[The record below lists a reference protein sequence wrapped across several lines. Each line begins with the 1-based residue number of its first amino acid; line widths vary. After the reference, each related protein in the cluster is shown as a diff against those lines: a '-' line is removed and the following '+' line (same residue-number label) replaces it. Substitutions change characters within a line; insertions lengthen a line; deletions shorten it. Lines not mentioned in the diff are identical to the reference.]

1 MGEKIMSDWN
11 FGDGFPSIEIDVE
24 YWKTLSLEEKGK
36 YLMRMMFQEK
46 DMGNRINLMNY
57 IFSNTAKV
65 GRSFIKNPEIRG
77 YFDIMENATNLI
89 SVSAAVGNIFKAK
102 QKFKNTKNNEIAKLM
117 GFPNGD
123 YVDEMRLDITHA
135 MAEAFIEMSDYHK
148 EKYGIA
154 VDNTVTDGKDSKDGG
169 DEAQSVVKNYKMSGT
184 LAEETKWGMTIKTTG
199 GIFEDEDTTSTTT
212 CRLFHPVSGM
222 KMHPDELRE
231 EIQQIMYEL
240 YIEKVDTR
248 KNYVMIEGTK
258 LEICERVDINE
269 EITNVD
275 IPKISRAISK
285 ILEEETRRGVVL
297 VGEPGVGKTISV
309 HKLIN
314 QFRDSLV
321 FWVSPDSINSTAG
334 IRSVFKIFKMFKN
347 SIVVF
352 DDLDSAP
359 FTTKDEVTNEFLKHL
374 DGKNNKD
381 LTGFY
386 IATVN
391 DPSKLHMTV
400 INRPERFDDVVH
412 VMNPREHSEVTNI
425 IFNKARERGYFPE
438 DEYEQHSW
446 EATGK
451 ITFTRDDPELIK
463 ITEQIIE
470 SEFTQVQVA
479 GLISDCHTYTED
491 DTINITLLRDAV
503 DSRLQS
509 IDTANMIATKGKLK
523 VDKTN
528 ISDEAMASMSKK
540 SRY

>member
-11 FGDGFPSIEIDVE
+11 FGDGFPSIEIDAE
-24 YWKTLSLEEKGK
+24 YWKTLSLEEKGR
-36 YLMRMMFQEK
+36 YIMRMMFQEK

-57 IFSNTAKV
+57 IFTTGAKV
-65 GRSFIKNPEIRG
+65 GRSFVKNPEARA
-77 YFDIMENATNLI
+77 YFDILENATNLI

-135 MAEAFIEMSDYHK
+135 MAEVFIEMSDYHK
-148 EKYGIA
+148 EKYGIT
-154 VDNTVTDGKDSKDGG
+154 VDNVVTDGKDSKDGG
-169 DEAQSVVKNYKMSGT
+169 DEAQSVVKNYKLSGT
-184 LAEETKWGMTIKTTG
+184 LSEETKWGMTIKTTG

-212 CRLFHPVSGM
+212 CRLFNPVSGM

-258 LEICERVDINE
+258 LEVCERVDINE

-352 DDLDSAP
+352 DDIDSAP

-438 DEYEQHSW
+438 DEYEAHSW

-451 ITFTRDDPELIK
+451 ITFTRDSPELIE

-528 ISDEAMASMSKK
+528 ISDEAMANMSKK

>member
-1 MGEKIMSDWN
+1 MSDWN
-11 FGDGFPSIEIDVE
+11 FSDGFPSIEIDVE
-24 YWKTLSLEEKGK
+24 YWKTLTLEEKSK

-102 QKFKNTKNNEIAKLM
+102 QKFKNTKNNEIAKIM

-123 YVDEMRLDITHA
+123 YVDEVRLDITHA

-148 EKYGIA
+148 EKYGIT
-154 VDNTVTDGKDSKDGG
+154 VDNVVTDSKEGSENG
-169 DEAQSVVKNYKMSGT
+169 SEESQPVVKNYKMAGT
-184 LAEETKWGMTIKTTG
+184 VGEDTKWGMTIKTTG
-199 GIFEDEDTTSTTT
+199 GIFEDEDTTSSTT
-212 CRLFHPVSGM
+212 CKLFHPVSGM
-222 KMHPDELRE
+222 KMHPDELCE

-248 KNYVMIEGTK
+248 KNYVMINGTK
-258 LEICERVDINE
+258 LEVCERVDIKE
-269 EITNVD
+269 DITNVD
-275 IPKISRAISK
+275 IPKISRAITK
-285 ILEEETRRGVVL
+285 ILDEQTRRGIVL

-309 HKLIN
+309 HKIIN
-314 QFRDSLV
+314 KFRNNLV
-321 FWVSPDSINSTAG
+321 FWVSPDSINTTMG
-334 IRSVFKIFKMFKN
+334 IRNVFKIFKMFKN

-359 FTTKDEVTNEFLKHL
+359 FTIKDEVTNEFLKHL
-374 DGKNNKD
+374 DGKNNAD

-412 VMNPREHSEVTNI
+412 VMNPNEHEEVANI
-425 IFNKARERGYFPE
+425 IFNKARERGYYPE
-438 DEYEQHSW
+438 DEYDSNTW
-446 EATGK
+446 DANGK
-451 ITFTRDDPELIK
+451 ITFTRDDEEFKK
-463 ITEQIIE
+463 ITEEIIHA
-470 SEFTQVQVA
+470 EFTQVQVA

-491 DTINITLLRDAV
+491 DTINLTLLRDAV
-503 DSRLQS
+503 DSRLSS
-509 IDTANMIATKGKLK
+509 INNSSMVAIKGKLK
-523 VDKTN
+523 VDKEH
-528 ISDEAMASMSKK
+528 ISEEAMASMGRK
-540 SRY
+540 RGY

>member
-1 MGEKIMSDWN
+1 MSDWN
-11 FGDGFPSIEIDVE
+11 FSDGFPSIEIDVE

-65 GRSFIKNPEIRG
+65 GRSFIKDPEIRG

-123 YVDEMRLDITHA
+123 YVDELRLDITHA

-148 EKYGIA
+148 EKYGIT
-154 VDNTVTDGKDSKDGG
+154 VDNIVNDAKDGKEGS
-169 DEAQSVVKNYKMSGT
+169 EENQPIVKNYKMAGSLG
-184 LAEETKWGMTIKTTG
+184 EDTKWGMTIKTTG
-199 GIFEDEDTTSTTT
+199 GIFDEDEDTTSTTT

-222 KMHPDELRE
+222 KIHPDELRE

-248 KNYVMIEGTK
+248 KNYVMINGTK
-258 LEICERVDINE
+258 LEICERVDIKE
-269 EITNVD
+269 DITNVD
-275 IPKISRAISK
+275 IPKISRAITK
-285 ILEEETRRGVVL
+285 ILDEETRRGIVL

-309 HKLIN
+309 HKIIN
-314 QFRDSLV
+314 KFKNTLV
-321 FWVSPDSINSTAG
+321 FWVSPDSINTTMG

-359 FTTKDEVTNEFLKHL
+359 FTIKDEVTNEFLKHL
-374 DGKNNKD
+374 DGKNNAD

-412 VMNPREHSEVTNI
+412 VMNPSEHEEVANI
-425 IFNKARERGYFPE
+425 IFNKARERGYYPE
-438 DEYEQHSW
+438 EEYDNHPW
-446 EATGK
+446 NAKGK
-451 ITFTRDDPELIK
+451 ITFTRDNDEFKK
-463 ITEQIIE
+463 ITEEIIQAQ
-470 SEFTQVQVA
+470 FTQVQVA

-491 DTINITLLRDAV
+491 DTINLSLLRDAV
-503 DSRLQS
+503 DSRLSS
-509 IDTANMIATKGKLK
+509 INNSSMVAVKGKLK
-523 VDKTN
+523 VDKEH
-528 ISDEAMASMSKK
+528 ISEEAMASMGRK
-540 SRY
+540 RGY

>member
-1 MGEKIMSDWN
+1 MSDWN
-11 FGDGFPSIEIDVE
+11 FSDGFPSIEIDVE
-24 YWKTLSLEEKGK
+24 YWKTLSLKEKSQ

-46 DMGNRINLMNY
+46 DMGNRINMMNY

-123 YVDEMRLDITHA
+123 YVDELRLDITHA

-148 EKYGIA
+148 EKYGIT
-154 VDNTVTDGKDSKDGG
+154 VDNIVTDAKEGSEGNSEDS
-169 DEAQSVVKNYKMSGT
+169 QPVVKNYKMAGSLG
-184 LAEETKWGMTIKTTG
+184 EETKWGMTIKTSG
-199 GIFEDEDTTSTTT
+199 GIFDDEDTTSTTT
-212 CRLFHPVSGM
+212 CKLFHPVSGM

-248 KNYVMIEGTK
+248 KNFVMINGTK
-258 LEICERVDINE
+258 LEICERVDIKE

-275 IPKISRAISK
+275 ISKISRAITK
-285 ILEEETRRGVVL
+285 VLEEETRRGVVL

-309 HKLIN
+309 HKIIN
-314 QFRDSLV
+314 KFKNNLV
-321 FWVSPDSINSTAG
+321 FWVSPDSINSTMG

-359 FTTKDEVTNEFLKHL
+359 FTNKDEVTNEFLKHL
-374 DGKNNKD
+374 DGKNNAD

-412 VMNPREHSEVTNI
+412 VMNPTKHEEVSNI
-425 IFNKARERGYFPE
+425 IFNKARERGYYPE
-438 DEYEQHSW
+438 DEYDENAW
-446 EATGK
+446 DANGK
-451 ITFTRDDPELIK
+451 ITFTPEDEEFKK
-463 ITEQIIE
+463 ITKQILE
-470 SEFTQVQVA
+470 ADFTQVQVA
-479 GLISDCHTYTED
+479 GLVSDCHTYTED
-491 DTINITLLRDAV
+491 DTINLTLLRDAV
-503 DSRLQS
+503 ESRLQS
-509 IDTANMIATKGKLK
+509 IDTANMIARKGKLK
-523 VDKTN
+523 VDKEHL
-528 ISDEAMASMSKK
+528 SEEAMASMGRKNRSW
-540 SRY
+540 

>member
-1 MGEKIMSDWN
+1 MSEWN

-65 GRSFIKNPEIRG
+65 GRSFIKNPELRG

-123 YVDEMRLDITHA
+123 YVEELRLDITHA
-135 MAEAFIEMSDYHK
+135 MAEAFIEMSDYNK
-148 EKYGIA
+148 EKFGIT
-154 VDNTVTDGKDSKDGG
+154 VDNTVTDAKDGKDGASEK
-169 DEAQSVVKNYKMSGT
+169 AQAVVKNYKLTGT
-184 LAEETKWGMTIKTTG
+184 LGEGTKWGITIKTTG

-222 KMHPDELRE
+222 KMHPDELRD
-231 EIQQIMYEL
+231 EIQHIMYEL

-248 KNYVMIEGTK
+248 KNVVHINGTK
-258 LEICERVDINE
+258 LEVSARVDIKEN
-269 EITNVD
+269 ITNVD
-275 IPKISRAISK
+275 IPKITRAITK
-285 ILEEETRRGVVL
+285 VLDEESRRGIVF

-309 HKLIN
+309 HKIIN
-314 QFRDSLV
+314 QFKDHLV

-412 VMNPREHSEVTNI
+412 VMNPNKHEEVSSI
-425 IFNKARERGYFPE
+425 IFNKAREHGYYPE
-438 DEYEQHSW
+438 DEYEANQW
-446 EATGK
+446 EAKGK
-451 ITFTRDDPELIK
+451 ITFTEDSIEFK
-463 ITEQIIE
+463 EITKQILAAD
-470 SEFTQVQVA
+470 FTQVQVS
-479 GLISDCHTYTED
+479 GLISDCHTYTDD
-491 DTINITLLRDAV
+491 DTINLTLLRDAV
-503 DSRLQS
+503 ESRLMS

-523 VDKTN
+523 VDKVN
-528 ISDEAMASMSKK
+528 LSDEANASMSKR
-540 SRY
+540 SRW

>member
-1 MGEKIMSDWN
+1 MSDWN
-11 FGDGFPSIEIDVE
+11 FSDGFPSIEIDVE
-24 YWKTLSLEEKGK
+24 YWKTLTLEEKSK

-102 QKFKNTKNNEIAKLM
+102 QKFKNTKNNEIAKIM

-123 YVDEMRLDITHA
+123 YVDEVRLDITHA

-148 EKYGIA
+148 EKYGIT
-154 VDNTVTDGKDSKDGG
+154 VDNVVTDAKEGSENGS
-169 DEAQSVVKNYKMSGT
+169 EESQPVVKNYKMAGT
-184 LAEETKWGMTIKTTG
+184 VGEDTKWGMTIKTTG
-199 GIFEDEDTTSTTT
+199 GIFEDEDTTSSTT
-212 CRLFHPVSGM
+212 CKLFHPVSGM
-222 KMHPDELRE
+222 KMHPDELCE

-248 KNYVMIEGTK
+248 KNYVMINGTK
-258 LEICERVDINE
+258 LEVCERVDIKE
-269 EITNVD
+269 DITNVD
-275 IPKISRAISK
+275 IPKISRAITK
-285 ILEEETRRGVVL
+285 ILDEQTRRGIVL

-309 HKLIN
+309 HKIIN
-314 QFRDSLV
+314 KFRNNLV
-321 FWVSPDSINSTAG
+321 FWVSPDSINTTMG
-334 IRSVFKIFKMFKN
+334 IRNVFKIFKMFKN

-359 FTTKDEVTNEFLKHL
+359 FTIKDEVTNEFLKHL
-374 DGKNNKD
+374 DGKNNAD

-412 VMNPREHSEVTNI
+412 VMNPNEHEEVANI
-425 IFNKARERGYFPE
+425 IFNKARERGYYPE
-438 DEYEQHSW
+438 DEYDSNTW
-446 EATGK
+446 DANGK
-451 ITFTRDDPELIK
+451 ITFTRDDEEFKK
-463 ITEQIIE
+463 ITEEIIHA
-470 SEFTQVQVA
+470 EFTQVQVA

-491 DTINITLLRDAV
+491 DTINLTLLRDAV
-503 DSRLQS
+503 DSRLSS
-509 IDTANMIATKGKLK
+509 INNSSMVAIKGKLK
-523 VDKTN
+523 VDKEH
-528 ISDEAMASMSKK
+528 ISEEAMASMGRK
-540 SRY
+540 RGY

>member
-154 VDNTVTDGKDSKDGG
+154 IDNTVTDGKDSKDGG
-169 DEAQSVVKNYKMSGT
+169 DEAQSIVKNYKMSGT
-184 LAEETKWGMTIKTTG
+184 LTEETKWGMTIKTTG

-258 LEICERVDINE
+258 LEVCERVDINE

-285 ILEEETRRGVVL
+285 ILDEETRRGVVL

>member
-1 MGEKIMSDWN
+1 MSDWN
-11 FGDGFPSIEIDVE
+11 FSDGFPSIEIDVE

-57 IFSNTAKV
+57 IFSTGSKV
-65 GRSFIKNPEIRG
+65 GRSFVKNPELRG

-123 YVDEMRLDITHA
+123 YVDELRLDITHA

-148 EKYGIA
+148 EKYGIT
-154 VDNTVTDGKDSKDGG
+154 VDNIVTDGKDGKEGG
-169 DEAQSVVKNYKMSGT
+169 SDENQSIVKNYKLSGA
-184 LAEETKWGMTIKTTG
+184 LGEDTKWGLTIKTSG

-222 KMHPDELRE
+222 KMHPDDLRD
-231 EIQQIMYEL
+231 EIQHIMYEL

-248 KNYVMIEGTK
+248 KNFVMINGTK
-258 LEICERVDINE
+258 LEVCERVEIKED
-269 EITNVD
+269 ITNVD
-275 IPKISRAISK
+275 ISKISRAITK
-285 ILEEETRRGVVL
+285 ILDEETRRGVVF

-309 HKLIN
+309 HKIIN

-321 FWVSPDSINSTAG
+321 FWVSPDSINSTSG

-359 FTTKDEVTNEFLKHL
+359 FTNKDEITNEFLKHL

-412 VMNPREHSEVTNI
+412 VMNPREHDEVTSI
-425 IFNKARERGYFPE
+425 IFNKARERGYYPE
-438 DEYEQHSW
+438 DEFDDHQW
-446 EATGK
+446 DATGK
-451 ITFTRDDPELIK
+451 ITFDKDDEELIA
-463 ITEQIIE
+463 ITAQIIE
-470 SEFTQVQVA
+470 AGFTQVQVA

-491 DTINITLLRDAV
+491 DTINIDLLKDAV
-503 DSRLQS
+503 KSRLTS
-509 IDTANMIATKGKLK
+509 IDTANMTATKGKLK
-523 VDKTN
+523 VDKEN
-528 ISDEAMASMSKK
+528 ISDEAMANMGRK

>member
-1 MGEKIMSDWN
+1 MSDWN

-24 YWKTLSLEEKGK
+24 YWKTLTLEEKGK

-65 GRSFIKNPEIRG
+65 GRSFIKNPELRG

-123 YVDEMRLDITHA
+123 YVDELRLDITHA

-148 EKYGIA
+148 EKYGLT
-154 VDNTVTDGKDSKDGG
+154 VDNIVTDAKDGKDGAS
-169 DEAQSVVKNYKMSGT
+169 EEQQSVVKNYKMAGSLG
-184 LAEETKWGMTIKTTG
+184 EDTKWGLTIKTTG
-199 GIFEDEDTTSTTT
+199 GIFEDEATTSTTT

-222 KMHPDELRE
+222 KMHPDELRD

-248 KNYVMIEGTK
+248 KNFVMINGTK
-258 LEICERVDINE
+258 LEVCERVDIKEN
-269 EITNVD
+269 ITNVD
-275 IPKISRAISK
+275 ISKISRAITK
-285 ILEEETRRGVVL
+285 VLDEETRRGVVF

-309 HKLIN
+309 HKIIN
-314 QFRDSLV
+314 QFRDHLV

-359 FTTKDEVTNEFLKHL
+359 FTNKDEVTNEFLKHL

-412 VMNPREHSEVTNI
+412 VMNPTKHEEVASI
-425 IFNKARERGYFPE
+425 IFNKARERGYYPE
-438 DEYEQHSW
+438 DEYDSHQW

-451 ITFTRDDPELIK
+451 ITFAEDDVEFME
-463 ITEQIIE
+463 ITNEILAAD
-470 SEFTQVQVA
+470 FTQVQVS
-479 GLISDCHTYTED
+479 GLVSDCHTYTDD
-491 DTINITLLRDAV
+491 DTINLVLLRDAV

-523 VDKTN
+523 VDKEHL
-528 ISDEAMASMSKK
+528 SDEATASMGK
-540 SRY
+540 RARW

>member
-1 MGEKIMSDWN
+1 MSDWN

-24 YWKTLSLEEKGK
+24 YWKTLTLEEKGK

-65 GRSFIKNPEIRG
+65 GRSFIKNPELRG

-123 YVDEMRLDITHA
+123 YVDELRLDITHA

-148 EKYGIA
+148 EKYGLT
-154 VDNTVTDGKDSKDGG
+154 VDNIVTDAKDGKDGAS
-169 DEAQSVVKNYKMSGT
+169 EEQQSVVKNYKMAGSLG
-184 LAEETKWGMTIKTTG
+184 EDTKWGLTIKTTG

-222 KMHPDELRE
+222 KMHPDELRD

-248 KNYVMIEGTK
+248 KNFVMINGTK
-258 LEICERVDINE
+258 LEVCERVDIKEN
-269 EITNVD
+269 ITNVD
-275 IPKISRAISK
+275 ISKISRAITK
-285 ILEEETRRGVVL
+285 VLDEETRRGVVF

-309 HKLIN
+309 HKIIN
-314 QFRDSLV
+314 QFRDHLV

-359 FTTKDEVTNEFLKHL
+359 FTNKDEVTNEFLKHL

-412 VMNPREHSEVTNI
+412 VMNPTKHEEVASI
-425 IFNKARERGYFPE
+425 IFNKARERGYYPE
-438 DEYEQHSW
+438 DEYDSHQW

-451 ITFTRDDPELIK
+451 ITFAEDDVEFME
-463 ITEQIIE
+463 ITNEILAAD
-470 SEFTQVQVA
+470 FTQVQVS
-479 GLISDCHTYTED
+479 GLVSDCHTYTDD
-491 DTINITLLRDAV
+491 DTINLVLLRDAV

-523 VDKTN
+523 VDKEHL
-528 ISDEAMASMSKK
+528 SDEATASMGK
-540 SRY
+540 RARW